1 MKNKAHVE
9 ASICNAYLTEET
21 SNFVSHYF
29 GPDVRCRVRDL
40 PRNDDGFFNNVRP
53 GVLSIFTHPIKFHG
67 RGKAF
72 MMDEADIKIAQTYV
86 LRNCPEVNQFY
97 DQFVHLI
104 TKYEPNLNAEQV
116 DNVVED
122 QFALWFKQI
131 VSTR

>member
-1 MKNKAHVE
+1 M
-9 ASICNAYLTEET
+9 
-21 SNFVSHYF
+21 
-29 GPDVRCRVRDL
+29 
-40 PRNDDGFFNNVRP
+40 RP

-72 MMDEADIKIAQTYV
+72 MMDEADLKIAQTYV

-116 DNVVED
+116 DHVVQD

-131 VSTR
+131 VSTRLPS